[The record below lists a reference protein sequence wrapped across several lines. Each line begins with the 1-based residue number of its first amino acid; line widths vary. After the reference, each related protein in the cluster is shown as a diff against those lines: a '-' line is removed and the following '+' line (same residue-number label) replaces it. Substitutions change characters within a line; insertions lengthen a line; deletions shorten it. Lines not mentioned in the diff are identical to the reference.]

1 MATHS
6 SILAWEIP
14 WTEELGGHGVARI
27 GHNLVTKAPLFLDNC
42 SQCDAKDQCMK
53 GTVNLSDGKTSLK
66 NRATV
71 EVRNFRYYF
80 HKVLQ
85 KDQS

>member
-1 MATHS
+1 MQKTM
-6 SILAWEIP
+6 
-14 WTEELGGHGVARI
+14 
-27 GHNLVTKAPLFLDNC
+27 K
-42 SQCDAKDQCMK
+42 CMK
-53 GTVNLSDGKTSLK
+53 GVVNLSGGKISLK

-85 KDQS
+85 KDLS